1 MSHICN
7 KYMSKRISN
16 YAIDNNLEL
25 SSIEKELLFC
35 IHSYKNNKTGWCIP
49 KISTIASKMGLSVR
63 RVGQLITVLRDKGF
77 IVTVKRSNKNG
88 HRSSNQYFF
97 PFDKNYLDYLDIQ
110 DIKKEQL
117 IASKKQLQKQGSVGF
132 SCKSQKETLL
142 PSNNLKE
149 SSVNNIFKNS
159 FIDKKEDEVKKDRK
173 SNSSNIFEM
182 EELQTNKNN
191 KQNKNKFTL
200 EENTSFV
207 SEYSSEIKNK
217 YGSDIDES
225 KLNFCLMLFTKHKN
239 NLNKRFSLDIWVKRL
254 YRWVENAIKSIKDKI
269 IANKSKELNQLEQ
282 YNQAKQQQY
291 LANLEKIKQ
300 ENNDIKFKLLD
311 DNIDNYEAVEIIANM
326 SIKHDKEEIIK
337 SEILRKYDNNIL
349 EAYRNIDIDNPDNF
363 ITKDR
368 LSISIKDTNNK
379 ALSIISTTKYLINN
393 IKSYLNDHYANIH
406 SVFIQST
413 NINSYGQQNNQFRHI
428 ITL

>member
-1 MSHICN
+1 MSHI
-7 KYMSKRISN
+7 YMSKRISN
-16 YAIDNNLEL
+16 YAIDNNLDL
-25 SSIEKELLFC
+25 SNIEKELLFC
-35 IHSYKNNKTGWCIP
+35 IHSFKNNKTGWCIP
-49 KISTIASKMGLSVR
+49 KISTIASKMDLSIR

-97 PFDKNYLDYLDIQ
+97 PFDKNYLDYLEIQ
-110 DIKKEQL
+110 EIKKEQL
-117 IASKKQLQKQGSVGF
+117 IASKKRSVKQAISVAEVGF

-159 FIDKKEDEVKKDRK
+159 FISKEEGK
-173 SNSSNIFEM
+173 
-182 EELQTNKNN
+182 EENN
-191 KQNKNKFTL
+191 KQNKCKFSL
-200 EENTSFV
+200 EENPHFV
-207 SEYSSEIKNK
+207 NEHIVEIKNK

-239 NLNKRFSLDIWVKRL
+239 NINKRFSLDIWVKRL

-291 LANLEKIKQ
+291 LANLEKIKE

-311 DNIDNYEAVEIIANM
+311 DNIDNYEAIEIIANM
-326 SIKHDKEEIIK
+326 SINHDKEEIIK

-363 ITKDR
+363 IIKDR

-413 NINSYGQQNNQFRHI
+413 NINSYGQQNNQFRDI